1 VRQQQVTAVASVE
14 QGNGESFLQPERLM
28 RRQGIWLGA
37 SWPRVASY
45 VNLQPS
51 LRLNDAHFTQYVSKA
66 ASHILAYVESSM
78 VHGITRSCR
87 AVT

>member
-1 VRQQQVTAVASVE
+1 MRASSWY
-14 QGNGESFLQPERLM
+14 GDKGSGSAHGL
-28 RRQGIWLGA
+28 A
-37 SWPRVASY
+37 SRATSTC
-45 VNLQPS
+45 N
-51 LRLNDAHFTQYVSKA
+51 LRLDAHFTQYVSKA